1 MQPPGFD
8 PSEIPFSSR
17 RLRSQNCSSKQRAT
31 NLYRESHRDDQRPQR
46 QRPSASSSHQRVSGR
61 PVKNSTWSIRSYLL
75 LTILIRPPCAAL
87 PFTLEIVKFRLS
99 PSAEKQAHQKQLDY
113 YNRIMALF
121 EAQHEYTECVTT
133 AVDTVLHVAEPEINS
148 LAIARY

>member
-1 MQPPGFD
+1 VDALSRTLPG
-8 PSEIPFSSR
+8 PSD
-17 RLRSQNCSSKQRAT
+17 
-31 NLYRESHRDDQRPQR
+31 RDL
-46 QRPSASSSHQRVSGR
+46 S
-61 PVKNSTWSIRSYLL
+61 
-75 LTILIRPPCAAL
+75 LTIVVRPPCAAL

-99 PSAEKQAHQKQLDY
+99 PSTEKQAHQQQLDY

-148 LAIARY
+148 LAIARYLSGVRPI